1 MKTLSE
7 IDTTSKRAARGAGFS
22 WGIAEEVGKNM
33 RLLELYGLPGIKN
46 LNKFLK
52 DYKEKQFQKITLIS
66 ETNNS
71 NKYPFCPIILGTNF
85 IDQVNLLD
93 KKSNIQISNVAF
105 PILFLPFVCRASEII
120 GKKIFLKI
128 EEKEFLLN
136 LNQSIYSNYLKNE
149 ILESCNKI
157 NISSNFIEK
166 EFPKLVNT
174 MEVNLLENEDNFTDD
189 EWNNLY
195 KLSEET
201 FVEESDSLKEGAAGA
216 GLTDND

>member
-7 IDTTSKRAARGAGFS
+7 IDTTSKRATRGAGFS

-66 ETNNS
+66 ETNNAT
-71 NKYPFCPIILGTNF
+71 KYPFCPIILGTNF
-85 IDQVNLLD
+85 IDQIKLLD
-93 KKSNIQISNVAF
+93 KKNNIQISNIAF
-105 PILFLPFVCRASEII
+105 PILFLPFVSRASEIV

-149 ILESCNKI
+149 ILENCNTA
-157 NISSNFIEK
+157 NITFIENNNS
-166 EFPKLVNT
+166 FN
-174 MEVNLLENEDNFTDD
+174 ENEWK
-189 EWNNLY
+189 ELY
-195 KLSEET
+195 KLSEDT
-201 FVEESDSLKEGAAGA
+201 FVEETESLKIGAAGA